1 MRKVMKI
8 GMIENSPFLML
19 KKVRLSKFHIK
30 SGAPICSNF
39 RNWSFQKKIPVI
51 YSEYTTKM
59 IPFFK
64 YNYILQGILTLDEF
78 KKYTDNGLSRTLGT
92 TEYHDLVY
100 DFIMKD
106 VPSF

>member
-1 MRKVMKI
+1 
-8 GMIENSPFLML
+8 
-19 KKVRLSKFHIK
+19 
-30 SGAPICSNF
+30 
-39 RNWSFQKKIPVI
+39 
-51 YSEYTTKM
+51 M

-106 VPSF
+106 VPAFRDESYITSANDYMMENQFPIVHRPFP